1 MPSSISLSRRERAWF
16 CAALSVSSLY
26 WCTVAH
32 ADAEASADGPLE
44 EMVVTGQRSLAPEFA
59 NVGNFTSLEQDVIRR
74 TGAIHAH
81 ETMVRVPGVWIS
93 RGSEQEHLTAIRSA
107 VLSGPG
113 ACGAF
118 LLQENGVPIRPAGF
132 CNVNNLFEINIEQ
145 AAAIEVVRGP
155 ASALYGGNALHGVVN
170 VVAPMAQT
178 GLPQRVMLEAGPW
191 DYFRFGAD
199 VSGAAGDGAVR
210 AVFNGTTSNGWRDD
224 TGHDQQ
230 KLNVAWD
237 IRSGEWEASTLL
249 SATNLKQDTGGFVL
263 GFEAYKD
270 SDLRDSNPNPEAFRE
285 AWAVRLSSELRRAL
299 SDTSALLVTPY
310 LRASDM
316 DFFQHFLPGQPL
328 EENGQWSGGVIVRWR
343 NLGEQL
349 SWTVGGHLE
358 YADTWLEQVQDGPT
372 VGSPFLVATR
382 PPGTHY
388 DYEVESLLGAAFY
401 DLSWH
406 VNPQV
411 DLVHSLRVERVR
423 YDYDNLTLTGNTR
436 DDGTP
441 CGFGGCL
448 YTRPADRSD
457 TFTDYAARFGVEYR
471 PEDDLRLWLTGGI
484 GFRAPQTT
492 ELYRLQSGQQVTDL
506 ESESLRSVEVGMQRR
521 WQGVQLDLTGFVERK
536 KDEVLRDADGFNISA
551 GRTRAE
557 GVELALSL
565 TPAQRHRFDVAATY
579 ARHRYDFSR
588 TVSGGE
594 TISSGDD
601 VDTAPRWMGSAH
613 WHFTPREDF
622 SAELEGVYMGDYY
635 VNAANTESYEGHL
648 LFNLRA
654 DWQFRSNA
662 ALSLR
667 LLNLTD
673 ERYADR
679 ADFAFGNFRYF
690 PGQPRRAHV
699 AVEVEF

>member
-1 MPSSISLSRRERAWF
+1 MSRVVGRRSRVAEWF
-16 CAALSVSSLY
+16 VVACAAAGQPAVAGAAETQAD
-26 WCTVAH
+26 TVM
-32 ADAEASADGPLE
+32 E
-44 EMVVTGQRSLAPEFA
+44 EMVVVGQRSLAPEFA
-59 NVGNFTSLEQDVIRR
+59 NIGNFTRLDQEIIDL
-74 TGAIHAH
+74 TGAVHAH

-107 VLSGPG
+107 VLTGPG

-132 CNVNNLFEINIEQ
+132 CNVNNLFEVNVEQ
-145 AAAIEVVRGP
+145 AAAVEVVRGP

-170 VVAPMAQT
+170 VVAPAARPGQ
-178 GLPQRVMLEAGPW
+178 PQSVMIEAGPW
-191 DYFRFGAD
+191 NYFRFGAD
-199 VSGAAGDGAVR
+199 VSGSVGEGDVR
-210 AVFNGTTSNGWRDD
+210 AVLHATDADGWRDD
-224 TGHDQQ
+224 TGHEQQ

-237 IRSGEWEASTLL
+237 ARFGDWEASTLL

-270 SDLRDSNPNPEAFRE
+270 SDLRDTNPNPEAFRE
-285 AWAVRLSSELRRAL
+285 AWALRLSSELRRPL
-299 SDTSALLVTPY
+299 GESSALLITPY

-328 EENGQWSGGVIVRWR
+328 EENGQWSSGVIVRWR
-343 NLGEQL
+343 NHGEAL

-372 VGSPFLVATR
+372 TGSPFLVETR

-388 DYEVESLLGAAFY
+388 DYEVDSLLGAAFY

-406 VNPQV
+406 VTPRV
-411 DLVHSLRVERVR
+411 DLVHSLRVESVR
-423 YDYDNLTLTGNTR
+423 YRYDNQTLTGNTR
-436 DDGTP
+436 DDGSA

-457 TFTDYAARFGVEYR
+457 TFTDYAARLGVEFN
-471 PEDDLRLWLTGGI
+471 PADDLRLWLTGGI

-506 ESESLRSVEVGMQRR
+506 ESESLRSLEIGLQRR
-521 WQGVQLDLTGFVERK
+521 WQMLQIDLTGFVERK
-536 KDEVLRDADGFNISA
+536 EDEVLRDANGFNISA
-551 GRTRAE
+551 GKTRAE
-557 GVELALSL
+557 GVEMALTLS
-565 TPAQRHRFDVAATY
+565 PGERHSFDLAATW

-588 TVSGGE
+588 TLDRGE
-594 TISSGDD
+594 TIRSGDD

-613 WHFTPREDF
+613 WRFTPRDDLTT
-622 SAELEGVYMGDYY
+622 ELESVFLGSYY
-635 VNAANTESYEGHL
+635 LNAENTERYDGHL

-654 DWQFRSNA
+654 DWRVRDNA
-662 ALSLR
+662 TLSLR

-699 AVEVEF
+699 ALEVEF